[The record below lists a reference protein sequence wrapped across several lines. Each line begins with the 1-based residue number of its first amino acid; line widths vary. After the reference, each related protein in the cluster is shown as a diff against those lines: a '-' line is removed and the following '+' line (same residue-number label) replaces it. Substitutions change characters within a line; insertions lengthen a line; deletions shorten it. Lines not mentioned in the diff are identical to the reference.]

1 MIQRTITVAALRV
14 ADTDTVQS
22 KPTSMTDEER
32 NSGCYW
38 TFGGASED
46 EEYIHHTYVLH
57 SPDEAPTSTCNPTEA
72 DIDERVRL
80 LEVATRCPFLPNC
93 STDGA
98 SKCASFG
105 GRFYLWQWGDIT
117 KGGDRSAQW
126 VEVEQL
132 NFEAELRRVAIRQL
146 LAERGGK

>member
-1 MIQRTITVAALRV
+1 MKSLVITTPGNIRLTIYPVGTV
-14 ADTDTVQS
+14 TVQQCATTCTIEIYNPGG
-22 KPTSMTDEER
+22 KLLYECKETAEEV
-32 NSGCYW
+32 NAMLA
-38 TFGGASED
+38 AS
-46 EEYIHHTYVLH
+46 T
-57 SPDEAPTSTCNPTEA
+57 ANPTEA

-146 LAERGGK
+146 IAERGGK

>member
-46 EEYIHHTYVLH
+46 EQSIHHTYVLH
-57 SPDEAPTSTCNPTEA
+57 SPDEAPTSTCNPSEA
-72 DIDERVRL
+72 DISRRVEL
-80 LEVATRCPFLPNC
+80 LREACACSVAENP
-93 STDGA
+93 TDSDYA
-98 SKCASFG
+98 AI
-105 GRFYLWQWGDIT
+105 QWGKFYIVVVG
-117 KGGDRSAQW
+117 KGTTTGNSYRVWADATSD
-126 VEVEQL
+126 V
-132 NFEAELRRVAIRQL
+132 FERELRRVAIRQL